1 MEIVE
6 NKLPEIVEN
15 KLPEIVE
22 NTKKR
27 RGRPKKIIEPISSSD
42 ESYDS
47 NCSSVSSE
55 NGDNNNKKVG
65 RPRKYATIEE
75 KKEARKI
82 LDKIRQKGEKYIKT
96 YTENRKTYTND
107 AFPLT
112 KLDHIG
118 KFQCNIC
125 KSLISSARDYKIH
138 EKTRRHQENCNLSEI
153 KYV

>member
-1 MEIVE
+1 MQTKEVHNIDQNIEI
-6 NKLPEIVEN
+6 L
-15 KLPEIVE
+15 
-22 NTKKR
+22 TTQKR
-27 RGRPKKIIEPISSSD
+27 KRGRPSKKSNENPISSSD

-65 RPRKYATIEE
+65 RPRKYATVEE

-96 YTENRKTYTND
+96 YTENRKTYMND

-112 KLDHIG
+112 KLEHIN

-138 EKTRRHQENCNLSEI
+138 EKTKRHQENCNLPEI
-153 KYV
+153 